1 MVRHSTTC
9 LHLRSQMWHGKSK
22 FIAALVEWDLIEN
35 ERRGSMRLMD
45 NVELNME
52 SKVLSQE
59 QTYFTIRVWSKS
71 VLASY
76 KARFTQLIAE

>member
-1 MVRHSTTC
+1 
-9 LHLRSQMWHGKSK
+9 
-22 FIAALVEWDLIEN
+22 
-35 ERRGSMRLMD
+35 MD

-59 QTYFTIRVWSKS
+59 QTYFTIRVWNKS